1 MSTATASPASKKQTK
16 SSEVPHDVTSLRSA
30 LAWLETQGDVLK
42 TDVEVDPDLEITGLQ
57 KHLDGGPVLM
67 FNKVKGKPHARAI
80 TNLLADYDVI
90 HKLFGYKDAKD
101 RTRKMA
107 HALTHPLTPKEIP
120 QSEAPCQEEVITD
133 DLDVNK
139 YITAIRHTALE
150 TELTVGSGISCV
162 IGEYFQG
169 GSHIGYNRMNFRWG
183 NIGTFQASPGSHMW
197 QVITEHYKDEKPIP
211 LTMCFGVPP
220 ACTMV
225 AGGGFDYVILP
236 KGCDEVGVAGAIQG
250 SPVNIVK
257 ARTVDAWAIAESE
270 YVLEGLLYP
279 RDKRYE
285 TAEAEKLGVQGKT
298 FFHPEWAG
306 YMGKAY
312 KAPTFHVTAITMR
325 KRESKPIIFPLGVH
339 TADDSNIDTS
349 VREAAIFELCERLQP
364 GIIQDVNIPYC
375 MTDWGG
381 CIIQVK
387 KRNKIEEGWQR
398 NFLAAVLSCSQ
409 GMRLAIAV
417 SEDVDIYSMDD
428 IMWCL
433 TTRVNPH
440 TDILNPLPG
449 GIGQTFQPQ
458 ERMTAG
464 EKPWTASNTRFEG
477 GMGIDATVPYGYE
490 QDFHRPVYPVDRV
503 DPLKFFSKDEVSRA
517 KERVKGWMESLA
529 RTGR

>member
-1 MSTATASPASKKQTK
+1 MSSAIAEETKKDAK
-16 SSEVPHDVTSLRSA
+16 KDITSLRSA
-30 LAWLETQGDVLK
+30 LEWLDSQGDLLK

-57 KHLDGGPVLM
+57 KHLDGGPPLM
-67 FNKVKGKPHARAI
+67 FNRVKGKPHARAI
-80 TNLLADYDVI
+80 TNLFSDINVI
-90 HKLFGYKDAKD
+90 DRMFGFDGPTD
-101 RTRKMA
+101 RTKKIA
-107 HALTHPLTPKEIP
+107 HAMTRPLKPVEVS
-120 QSEAPCQEEVITD
+120 QGEAPCQEEVITD

-162 IGEYFQG
+162 VGEYFDG

-183 NIGTFQASPGSHMW
+183 DVGTFQASPGSHMW
-197 QVITEHYKDEKPIP
+197 QIITAHYRDEKPIP

-250 SPVNIVK
+250 SPIKIVK

-279 RDKRYE
+279 RDKRFE
-285 TAEAEKLGVQGKT
+285 TAEAEKANVQGKY

-325 KRESKPIIFPLGVH
+325 KRESRPIIFPLGVH
-339 TADDSNIDTS
+339 TADDSNIDTTL
-349 VREAAIFELCERLQP
+349 REAAIFELCERLQP

-375 MTDWGG
+375 LTDWGG

-387 KRNKIEEGWQR
+387 KRNRIEEGWQR
-398 NFLAAVLSCSQ
+398 NFLAAILACNQ

-417 SEDVDIYSMDD
+417 SPDVDIYSMDD

-440 TDILNPLPG
+440 TDIINPLPG

-464 EKPWTASNTRFEG
+464 EKEWTASNTRFEG
-477 GMGIDATVPYGYE
+477 GMGIDATVPFGYE
-490 QDFHRPVYPVDRV
+490 QDFHRPVYPVDKV
-503 DPLKFFSKDEVSRA
+503 DPLKFFSEEDVSRA
-517 KERVKGWMESLA
+517 RARMRGWVEVLA